1 MRKNKKNLTAS
12 GILRENIQFLSP
24 VATARGV
31 LESNL
36 DLFRLPIDVEALCER
51 QNIAVRYVDFYAIE
65 REVKLEISGAV
76 QKSGDKYTIFVNE
89 ESSDERARFAVAHEL
104 GHYFMHMRDDHRSI
118 VASFRRDNSPREIAA
133 NKFAAELLA
142 PKNLLQEEYRKM
154 VIPVAQTLARKC
166 GVSNRAMRMRLNSL
180 GLLYV

>member
-51 QNIAVRYVDFYAIE
+51 QN
-65 REVKLEISGAV
+65 LEISGAV

-89 ESSDERARFAVAHEL
+89 ESSDEHARFAVAHEL
-104 GHYFMHMRDDHRSI
+104 GHYFLHMRDDTRGI
-118 VASFRRDNSPREIAA
+118 VASFRRDNLPREIAA
-133 NKFAAELLA
+133 NKFAAELLT
-142 PKNLLQEEYRKM
+142 PKNLLQEEYEKM

-180 GLLYV
+180 GLIYV